1 MRKSMK
7 LKVGAL
13 AGLLATLGLIGVSP
27 SPASA
32 ATPCPDL
39 AICFY
44 DGPNGTASR
53 LYVDYH
59 GGGTP
64 TDVPWAGSWNDRV
77 DSIVNNSRHYMAVWY
92 PHINYQGQGRS
103 VNPRNGVAQN
113 LPYMNVLSSGRV
125 YWYT

>member
-1 MRKSMK
+1 
-7 LKVGAL
+7 
-13 AGLLATLGLIGVSP
+13 LLATLCLIGVSP
-27 SPASA
+27 SRASA

-59 GGGTP
+59 GGSRP
-64 TDVPWAGSWNDRV
+64 TDIPWAGSWNDRV
-77 DSIVNNSRHYMAVWY
+77 DSIVNNSRNYKAVWH

-113 LPYMNVLSSGRV
+113 LQYTNVLSSVRF
-125 YWYT
+125 YWYA